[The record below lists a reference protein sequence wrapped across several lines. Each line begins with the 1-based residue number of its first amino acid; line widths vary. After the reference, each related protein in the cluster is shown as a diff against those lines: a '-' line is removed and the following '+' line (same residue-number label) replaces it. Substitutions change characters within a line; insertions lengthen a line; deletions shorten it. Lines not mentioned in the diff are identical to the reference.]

1 MIWWESGTIFSQVA
15 MNSNAG
21 RGDDVNFWNVVY
33 PKFDIVENEVY
44 MFCGDLGAGWWSTDV
59 MYWREGNTTFIGS
72 GMGEGPG
79 DNYIIVDVDSNGIV
93 NLELIALGEDP
104 DAMGELE
111 DWTLE

>member
-1 MIWWESGTIFSQVA
+1 
-15 MNSNAG
+15 
-21 RGDDVNFWNVVY
+21 
-33 PKFDIVENEVY
+33 
-44 MFCGDLGAGWWSTDV
+44 

-79 DNYIIVDVDSNGIV
+79 DNYIIVDVNSNGIV